1 MPIKQLRIVIVK
13 IKSIAFILMLLTVS
27 LYTISCTKED
37 RLYASNGLYDISDI
51 DNDTVYSLR
60 GPWGYTEKEFVSSI
74 VPLDAYTHFE
84 PIESGWGSYTVPQ
97 PVQGYASYAMKIR
110 GFEPEKVYA
119 IHFTRTS
126 SAFTVYLNGNLFY
139 TSGTPGKNFK
149 EEIFDWHA
157 DTVILPLTNETE
169 ATFVIH
175 LSNFHDRNPGLETPF
190 LFGLYTTLQTKKAA
204 DKLISS
210 AVFSILLSMA
220 TFFIS
225 LFLFYRKETTAGL
238 FGLLCYSF
246 AVRTL
251 CYNDFLLRSFF
262 PDVSTIVMYRLGYL
276 TFPLCAAF
284 TFLFILN
291 LFIKKPSKIF
301 YILTIPLL
309 LYGLMTVIAPIPIF
323 VGILLVIQLY
333 ILFLA
338 VISCAVVAYA
348 LIKRKPFAL
357 TFLISF
363 LLFISAAIFDALI
376 SNGIINAPFISH
388 FAILLLMLPMAFI
401 VIRHFSAAFKTQ
413 EQMIATIE
421 KTNISFQR
429 FFPNEFLQFLNKKNV
444 TDVSLGDNTHRNM
457 FIAFI
462 HLGIKAKLSSSSS
475 REELLILYNTV
486 IQAANPLIQKYDGF
500 IDKYLTDGLMVLFY
514 GSAEKTV
521 DCMIEITQFIK
532 KINIHRKE
540 QSLPQIHISSGIHYG
555 KLMMGTIGESERMDT
570 TVISDVVNIS
580 SRMHNYATQKN
591 VNIIIS
597 ETVREQLPESY
608 WRTHTCFYYGKI
620 QFHGKKNLINVYE
633 VDLL

>member
-1 MPIKQLRIVIVK
+1 MK
-13 IKSIAFILMLLTVS
+13 IKGIASIIILFALS
-27 LYTISCTKED
+27 LYTMSCTKVEQ
-37 RLYASNGLYDISDI
+37 LYVSNGIYDISDI
-51 DNDTVYSLR
+51 DKDIVYSLK
-60 GPWGYTEKEFVSSI
+60 GSWAYAEKEFVSPI
-74 VPLDAYTHFE
+74 MPLEIYTHFQ
-84 PIESGWGSYTVPQ
+84 PIEFGWTTYTPPQ
-97 PVQGYASYAMKIR
+97 PVQGYASYAVRIR
-110 GFEPEKVYA
+110 GFEPQKVYA

-157 DTVILPLTNETE
+157 DTVILPLNNETE
-169 ATFVIH
+169 ATIVVH
-175 LSNFHDRNPGLETPF
+175 LSNFHDRNPGVETPF
-190 LFGLYTTLQTKKAA
+190 LFGLYSTLQTKIVL
-204 DKLISS
+204 DKLVSS
-210 AVFSILLSMA
+210 GIFSILFSMA

-225 LFLFYRKETTAGL
+225 LFLFYRRETTAGL

-246 AVRTL
+246 AIRTL
-251 CYNDFLLRSFF
+251 CYNDFLLRDFF
-262 PDVSTIVMYRLGYL
+262 PNVSTNIMYRLGYF
-276 TFPLCAAF
+276 TFPFCAVF

-291 LFIKKPSKIF
+291 LFIKKPPKVF
-301 YILTIPLL
+301 YFLTIPLI
-309 LYGLMTVIAPIPIF
+309 LYGLITLITPIPVF
-323 VGILLVIQLY
+323 VGILLIVQLY
-333 ILFLA
+333 ILFLS
-338 VISCAVVAYA
+338 VIACIVVAYA

-363 LLFISAAIFDALI
+363 LLFISAAIFDGLI
-376 SNGIINAPFISH
+376 SNGLINAPFISH
-388 FAILLLMLPMAFI
+388 FGVLLLMIPMAFI

-413 EQMIATIE
+413 EQMIESIQ

-444 TDVSLGDNTHRNM
+444 TDISLGDNIHKNM

-462 HLGIKAKLSSSSS
+462 HLGIKAKLSSSSA

-486 IQAANPLIQKYDGF
+486 IQAANPIIKKYNGF

-514 GSAEKTV
+514 GTAEDTV
-521 DCMIEITQFIK
+521 DCIIEITQLIK
-532 KINIHRKE
+532 KINIHRQE
-540 QSLPQIHISSGIHYG
+540 QSLPPLHISSGIHYG
-555 KLMMGTIGESERMDT
+555 KLMMGTIGEPERMDT

-580 SRMHNYATQKN
+580 SRMYSYATEKN

-597 ETVREQLPESY
+597 ETVREQLLESY

-620 QFHGKKNLINVYE
+620 KFHGKRNLINVYE

>member
-1 MPIKQLRIVIVK
+1 MK

>member
-1 MPIKQLRIVIVK
+1 MK

-27 LYTISCTKED
+27 LYTISCTKEE
-37 RLYASNGLYDISDI
+37 RLYASNGFYDISDI

-60 GPWGYTEKEFVSSI
+60 GPWGYMEKEFVSSI
-74 VPLDAYTHFE
+74 IPLDAYTHFE

-139 TSGTPGKNFK
+139 TSGTPGKSFK

-157 DTVILPLTNETE
+157 DTVILPLNNETE

-190 LFGLYTTLQTKKAA
+190 LFGLYTTLQTKKTV

-210 AVFSILLSMA
+210 GVFSILLSMA

-309 LYGLMTVIAPIPIF
+309 VYGLMTIITPIPVF
-323 VGILLVIQLY
+323 VGILLVVQLY

-363 LLFISAAIFDALI
+363 LLFVSAAIFDALI

-444 TDVSLGDNTHRNM
+444 TDVSLGDNTHQDM

-462 HLGIKAKLSSSSS
+462 HLGIKAKLSSSSA

-514 GSAEKTV
+514 GTAEKTI

-580 SRMHNYATQKN
+580 SRMHSYATKKN

-597 ETVREQLPESY
+597 EIVREQLPESY

-620 QFHGKKNLINVYE
+620 RFHGKKNLINVYE